1 MKFMQLQSS
10 MHRYTGKKDVTF
22 RKLSG
27 SKAPKSIQKASNAT
41 LQAAIAGANYI
52 LSSKLHMTVK
62 DLGFTAY
69 Q

>member
-1 MKFMQLQSS
+1 MQ
-10 MHRYTGKKDVTF
+10 DVTF

-69 Q
+69 R